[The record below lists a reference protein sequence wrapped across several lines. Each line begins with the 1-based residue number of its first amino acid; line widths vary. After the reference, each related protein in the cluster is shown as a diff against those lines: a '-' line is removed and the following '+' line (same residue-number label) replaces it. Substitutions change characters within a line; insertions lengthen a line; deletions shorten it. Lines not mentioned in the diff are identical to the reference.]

1 MENINIKRI
10 NVDVK
15 QLFTYWLTFLKPYHN
30 LRQKEIEALSVFL
43 YYRHKLS
50 EEVLNK
56 SLIDKLLFSPDV
68 RKNIMAD
75 LGIKSTYVFNNLLTA
90 LRNKEVITRDNKI
103 AEVLIPNF
111 LPGSD
116 NFKLVFNFEVN
127 DSK

>member
-1 MENINIKRI
+1 
-10 NVDVK
+10 
-15 QLFTYWLTFLKPYHN
+15 
-30 LRQKEIEALSVFL
+30 
-43 YYRHKLS
+43 LS

-75 LGIKSTYVFNNLLTA
+75 LNIKSTYVFNNLLTA
-90 LRNKEVITRDNKI
+90 LRNKGVITRDNKI

-111 LPGSD
+111 IPGSD

>member
-1 MENINIKRI
+1 MENVNIKRI

-68 RKNIMAD
+68 RKNIMAE

-90 LRNKEVITRDNKI
+90 LRNKGVITRDNKI

-111 LPGSD
+111 THGSD

-127 DSK
+127 DNK

>member
-1 MENINIKRI
+1 MDNINVKRI
-10 NVDVK
+10 KVDSK
-15 QLFTYWLTFLKPYHN
+15 GLFTYWLTFLKPYHN

-68 RKNIMAD
+68 RKNIMEE
-75 LGIKSTYVFNNLLTA
+75 LGISSTYIFNNLLSA
-90 LRNKEVITRDNKI
+90 LRKKGVISKDNKI

-111 LPGSD
+111 TQDSD
-116 NFKLVFNFEVN
+116 NFKLVFNFEIN
-127 DSK
+127 DRK

>member
-1 MENINIKRI
+1 MENVNIKRI

-68 RKNIMAD
+68 RKNIMAE

-90 LRNKEVITRDNKI
+90 LRNKGVITRDNKI

-111 LPGSD
+111 KHGSD

-127 DSK
+127 DNK

>member
-1 MENINIKRI
+1 MENVNIKRI
-10 NVDVK
+10 QVDVK

-43 YYRHKLS
+43 YYRYKIS

-56 SLIDKLLFSPDV
+56 ALIDKLLFSPDV

-75 LGIKSTYVFNNLLTA
+75 LNISSTYIFNNLLTA
-90 LRNKEVITRDNKI
+90 LRNKNVITRDNKI

-111 LPGSD
+111 TPGSD
-116 NFKLVFNFEVN
+116 NFKLVFNFELN
-127 DSK
+127 GSK